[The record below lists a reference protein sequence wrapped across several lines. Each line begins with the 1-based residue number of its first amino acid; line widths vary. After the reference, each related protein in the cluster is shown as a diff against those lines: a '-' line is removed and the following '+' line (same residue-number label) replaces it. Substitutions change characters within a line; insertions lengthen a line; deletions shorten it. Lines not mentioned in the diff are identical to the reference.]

1 MFSFVKSHK
10 GAGSRAVSGVG
21 GMSGVATSGID
32 VVGAG
37 IVGLELRFAGEEVS
51 IRFLLFLAV
60 LGTWSTRTAAGGL
73 WRRRAVWAT
82 SDVYQRCSGWP
93 LLLAVVL

>member
-1 MFSFVKSHK
+1 MKRLFK
-10 GAGSRAVSGVG
+10 GAASRAVSGVG
-21 GMSGVATSGID
+21 GMSDVAASGID

-37 IVGLELRFAGEEVS
+37 IVGLGLRFVGEEVS

-82 SDVYQRCSGWP
+82 SDVYRRCSSWS